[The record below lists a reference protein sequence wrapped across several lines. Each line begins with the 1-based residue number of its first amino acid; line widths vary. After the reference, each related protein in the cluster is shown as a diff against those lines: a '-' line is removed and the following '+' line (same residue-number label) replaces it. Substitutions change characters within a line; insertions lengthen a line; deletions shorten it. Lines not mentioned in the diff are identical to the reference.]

1 MSSSLHSKTSIASLV
16 LRLCIFRHRLYPV
29 WPIVAIEDITT
40 SLYKEEGDVLT
51 YALANAVG
59 AATMAQL
66 KLESLADTAPA
77 GSMEA
82 ECHRAKSLDDKGQ
95 VASLNTIRI
104 AFFLHVYHEN
114 LEPGGVASLLYLRE
128 AITLAQ
134 IMGLHRE
141 STYATL
147 SPSEQEIRRRIL
159 WLLFVTERYILPFK
173 MKKWQLANFA

>member
-1 MSSSLHSKTSIASLV
+1 LHTNASIASLV
-16 LRLCIFRHRLYPV
+16 LRLCIFRLRLYPV
-29 WPIVAIEDITT
+29 WPIVAIEDVTAA
-40 SLYKEEGDVLT
+40 LQKGGGDTLT

-66 KLESLADTAPA
+66 KLDSLVDSLADTASA
-77 GSMEA
+77 SSMES
-82 ECHRAKSLDDKGQ
+82 ECHRAKAVDGKGRAASLD
-95 VASLNTIRI
+95 TIRI

-114 LEPGGVASLLYLRE
+114 LEPGGVSSLLYLRE

-147 SPSEQEIRRRIL
+147 SPSEQEMRRRIV
-159 WLLFVTERYILPFK
+159 WLLFVTERYVPHPK
-173 MKKWQLANFA
+173 